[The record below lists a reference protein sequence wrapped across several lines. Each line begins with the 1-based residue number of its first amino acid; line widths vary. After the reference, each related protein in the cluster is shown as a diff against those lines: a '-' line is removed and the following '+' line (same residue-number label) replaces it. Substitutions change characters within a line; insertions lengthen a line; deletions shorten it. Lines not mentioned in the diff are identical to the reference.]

1 MLDSLT
7 AVIEIG
13 DVGVGRDCHKGGVSL
28 RHKFITCANIH
39 SSHFNREFTAYTY
52 APLILE
58 MEHAQQKNI
67 K

>member
-1 MLDSLT
+1 
-7 AVIEIG
+7 
-13 DVGVGRDCHKGGVSL
+13 L